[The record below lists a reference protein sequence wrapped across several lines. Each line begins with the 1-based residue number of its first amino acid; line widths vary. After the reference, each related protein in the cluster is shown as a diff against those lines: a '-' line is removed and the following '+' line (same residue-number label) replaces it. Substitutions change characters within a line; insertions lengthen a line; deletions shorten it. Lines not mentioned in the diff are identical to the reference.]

1 MIIRDMDGN
10 FKWTHEGRR
19 VKYPKKG
26 FFTAVGATVAWSR
39 MGPRD
44 VCGYVL
50 DPCGDERRWRPTV
63 RFAVWVGVLCT
74 LVGLLVS
81 GGWYLKRA
89 ASRAREESDA
99 LVEMLRQKVEN
110 PEEVEHV

>member
-1 MIIRDMDGN
+1 
-10 FKWTHEGRR
+10 
-19 VKYPKKG
+19 
-26 FFTAVGATVAWSR
+26 

-44 VCGYVL
+44 VGGYVL

-63 RFAVWVGVLCT
+63 RFAVWVGVLCA
-74 LVGLLVS
+74 LAGLLVS

>member
-1 MIIRDMDGN
+1 
-10 FKWTHEGRR
+10 
-19 VKYPKKG
+19 
-26 FFTAVGATVAWSR
+26 

-63 RFAVWVGVLCT
+63 RFAVSVALLCV

-81 GGWYLKRA
+81 GGWYLKYA
-89 ASRAREESDA
+89 ARRAREESDA
-99 LVEMLRQKVEN
+99 LVEMLRQKVESQ
-110 PEEVEHV
+110 EEVGHV